1 MTLKWR
7 MNSRESAY
15 RIKEAIREKTNKL
28 DFISVAD
35 AKKIAF
41 TMPEIEEGDAKQGW
55 RWSDLKGSNLVV
67 RTLKGNTHWLY
78 ICEPTIKVID
88 VNNLEQNLTIDKETA
103 ARTTITPTG
112 LVFEKPMSDKE
123 QIDYL
128 INSMS
133 RLIGGKQKAMVHHK
147 LNKKTVIER
156 PCWFH
161 KWTQNIV
168 VRDGETICQD
178 LAICEFPEDGHI
190 ERIAWDHIRFVEE
203 WE

>member
-15 RIKEAIREKTNKL
+15 AIKEAIREKTDKL

-41 TMPEIEEGDAKQGW
+41 TMPEIEEGDDKQGW
-55 RWSDLKGSNLVV
+55 RWSDLKGRNLVV
-67 RTLKGNTHWLY
+67 RTLKGDTHWLY

-88 VNNLEQNLTIDKETA
+88 VNNLEQNLTIDE
-103 ARTTITPTG
+103 
-112 LVFEKPMSDKE
+112 EPMSDKE

-133 RLIGGKQKAMVHHK
+133 KLIGGKQKAMVHHK
-147 LNKKTVIER
+147 LNKKTIIER

-161 KWTQNIV
+161 KWTQNVII
-168 VRDGETICQD
+168 RDDEVIYQD
-178 LAICEFPEDGHI
+178 LAICEFPEDGHV